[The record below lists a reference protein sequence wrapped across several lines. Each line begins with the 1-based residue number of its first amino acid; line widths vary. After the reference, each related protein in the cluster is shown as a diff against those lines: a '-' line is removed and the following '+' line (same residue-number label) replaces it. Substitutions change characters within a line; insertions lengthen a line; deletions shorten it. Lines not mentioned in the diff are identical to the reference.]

1 MANRGR
7 QRGERRVSLE
17 MLPMEQVLALHERVF
32 GPLDRRAKR
41 RMQQTAEDLGWEPTA
56 HEIGL
61 AA

>member
-1 MANRGR
+1 MADGGR

-17 MLPMEQVLALHERVF
+17 TLRMEQVLALHERMF

-41 RMQQTAEDLGWEPTA
+41 RMQQTAEDLGWEPTG